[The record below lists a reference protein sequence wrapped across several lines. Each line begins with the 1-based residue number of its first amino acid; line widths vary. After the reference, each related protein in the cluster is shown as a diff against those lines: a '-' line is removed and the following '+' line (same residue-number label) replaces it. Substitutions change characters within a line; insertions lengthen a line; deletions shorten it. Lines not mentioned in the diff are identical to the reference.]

1 MNAHFRQK
9 LETFFAFLISAW
21 IELPDVSNH
30 FAAFG
35 ASDVF
40 VFWLIGDL
48 LDKISL
54 GDSFDTR
61 MPASMRLGLLKDCVL
76 LSCLVV
82 NLNCSPLIPRWLIY
96 TLRQHVLDSSLTAL
110 INL

>member
-1 MNAHFRQK
+1 MIR
-9 LETFFAFLISAW
+9 
-21 IELPDVSNH
+21 

-35 ASDVF
+35 ASGVI
-40 VFWLIGDL
+40 VFWPISDL
-48 LDKISL
+48 PDKTPPH
-54 GDSFDTR
+54 DSFDTR
-61 MPASMRLGLLKDCVL
+61 KLASVRLGLLKDCVL
-76 LSCLVV
+76 LSCPVV